1 MKKIMNWLSNSFAP
15 KMNKICGNPWVDT
28 VSSTMM
34 KVLPFILTGS
44 LIFFYNVF
52 RSYLDF
58 LPDLSIIADYS
69 FGLLGLIISF
79 LCANQAMKK
88 LGFPRYEISA
98 GIVSLAVFLMYIK
111 PTITPEGLFQVEYS
125 RMGPTGILVGVIA
138 GLFTAVIFNLYSKLH
153 ILENNTTLP
162 DFVSEWINNIIPITT
177 TLAISMVLCFNFD
190 MDIFALI
197 LKVFQPI
204 SSFGQTLPG
213 FILLCF
219 IPVFFY
225 SMGISS
231 WLFGAVTTPIFLA
244 GIAENIAAVEAGGV
258 ARNIVTTETIFTA
271 ALITMGGMG
280 ATLCLNI
287 LMLKAKSRKLNV
299 MGKICIGPSIFNI
312 NEPLMFGAP
321 VVFNPLLMVPMWINS
336 IVAPIIVWISMR
348 SGFLNIPSKMI
359 QVGQIPAPISSVMIT
374 EDFRAIFVY
383 IILFVVYMA
392 IWYPFFKVY
401 DKQCLEE
408 EMKQVEV

>member
-15 KMNKICGNPWVDT
+15 KMNKICSNPWIDT
-28 VSSTMM
+28 LSSTMM

-58 LPDLSIIADYS
+58 LPDLSVISNFS

-88 LGFPRYEISA
+88 LGLSRYEISA

-111 PTITPEGLFQVEYS
+111 PTFTAEGLFQVDYS

-138 GLFTAVIFNLYSKLH
+138 GMFTAVIFNLYSKLH
-153 ILENNTTLP
+153 VLENNTSLP
-162 DFVSEWINNIIPITT
+162 DFVSEWINNVIPITT
-177 TLAISMVLCFNFD
+177 TLAVSMILCFNFD
-190 MDIFALI
+190 MDIFAII

-219 IPVFFY
+219 LPAFFY
-225 SMGISS
+225 TMGIST
-231 WLFGAVTTPIFLA
+231 WLFGAITTPIFLA
-244 GIAENIAAVEAGGV
+244 GIVENINAVEAGGV
-258 ARNIVTTETIFTA
+258 AINIVTSETVFTA
-271 ALITMGGMG
+271 ALITMGGVG

-408 EMKQVEV
+408 EMKEVEV